1 VVRSGPPAKA
11 ILERVEAAR
20 HDLVVMG
27 SRDRGPARSL
37 LLGSVGRA
45 VLEHSPV
52 PVLIVRGCAAVSAPE
67 DEAVTVA

>member
-1 VVRSGPPAKA
+1 
-11 ILERVEAAR
+11 
-20 HDLVVMG
+20 MG

-52 PVLIVRGCAAVSAPE
+52 PVLIVRGCAAASVPE
-67 DEAVTVA
+67 DRGVTVA